1 MADAMAVERRA
12 RDRRT
17 MPSEHL
23 DVTRLEHENL
33 CRQMDEVLRMLRRFE
48 TELHA
53 QSDRIAAL
61 ENGSVKRN
69 GTG

>member
-1 MADAMAVERRA
+1 
-12 RDRRT
+12 

-33 CRQMDEVLRMLRRFE
+33 CRQMDEVLRMLRRIE
-48 TELHA
+48 TELHT
-53 QSDRIAAL
+53 QGDRIAAL

-69 GTG
+69 GSG